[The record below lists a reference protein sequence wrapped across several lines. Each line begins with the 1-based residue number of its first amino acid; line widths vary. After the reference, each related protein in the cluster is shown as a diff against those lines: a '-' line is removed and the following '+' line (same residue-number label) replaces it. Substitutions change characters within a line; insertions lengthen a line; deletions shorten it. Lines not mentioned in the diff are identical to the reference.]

1 MNGMHYAILG
11 YVVSL
16 ALMWG
21 YAASL
26 WLAHRAVDRRERKAA
41 ATP

>member
-1 MNGMHYAILG
+1 MNSMQYAILG

-21 YAASL
+21 YAVSL
-26 WLAHRAVDRRERKAA
+26 WLAHRAADRREGKAA
-41 ATP
+41 GTP